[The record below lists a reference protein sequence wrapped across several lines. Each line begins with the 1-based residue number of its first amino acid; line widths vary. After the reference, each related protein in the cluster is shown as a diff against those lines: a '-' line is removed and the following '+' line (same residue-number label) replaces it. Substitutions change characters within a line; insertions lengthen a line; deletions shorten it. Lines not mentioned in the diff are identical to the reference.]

1 MEHVPVRIIPAIS
14 VIAALPLEQ
23 QIFYPV
29 LLYIIPAGG
38 ESPLLSLIFMKETD
52 ILYMS
57 ESPGW
62 ENRKAGR

>member
-38 ESPLLSLIFMKETD
+38 ESPPFVIDFHERNGYTVH
-52 ILYMS
+52 
-57 ESPGW
+57 E
-62 ENRKAGR
+62 